1 MTRVL
6 LQYLLPLLGPL
17 AIYLIYMTFVRRKA
31 AKKGEEMPD
40 IERARMFWS
49 IIIGCFLMFAALTTL
64 ALTSGEQPGSG
75 DYQAPRM
82 EDGHIVAPKFN

>member
-31 AKKGEEMPD
+31 AKKGEEMPA

-49 IIIGCFLMFAALTTL
+49 IIIGLFFMLAALTTL

-82 EDGHIVAPKFN
+82 EDGHILAPKFN

>member
-6 LQYLLPLLGPL
+6 LQYLLPLFGPL

-31 AKKGEEMPD
+31 VKKGEEIPA
-40 IERARMFWS
+40 IERARIFWS
-49 IIIGCFLMFAALTTL
+49 IFIGFFFMLAALTTL

-75 DYQAPRM
+75 HYQAPLM
-82 EDGHIVAPKFN
+82 KDGRIVAPKFK

>member
-17 AIYLIYMTFVRRKA
+17 AFYLIYMTFVRRKA
-31 AKKGEEMPD
+31 AKKGGEIPA
-40 IERARMFWS
+40 IERSRMFWS
-49 IIIGCFLMFAALTTL
+49 IIIGFFFMLAALTTL

-82 EDGHIVAPKFN
+82 KNGGIVAPKFK

>member
-1 MTRVL
+1 MTRAL

-17 AIYLIYMTFVRRKA
+17 AVYLIYMTFVRRKA
-31 AKKGEEMPD
+31 AKKGGEIPA

-49 IIIGCFLMFAALTTL
+49 IIIGFFCMLITLTTL
-64 ALTSGEQPGSG
+64 ALTSGEKPGSG

-82 EDGHIVAPKFN
+82 KDGRIVAPKFK